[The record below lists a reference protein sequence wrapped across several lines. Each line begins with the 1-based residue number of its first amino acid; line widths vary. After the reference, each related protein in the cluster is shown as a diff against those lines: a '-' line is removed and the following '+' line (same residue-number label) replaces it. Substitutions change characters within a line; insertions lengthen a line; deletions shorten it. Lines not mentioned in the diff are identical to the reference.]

1 MLAFLD
7 DILGLIAPIRLQVLM
22 PSIHRTTINAA
33 VHEFSTLAQLLALG
47 EIVLI
52 LASTGDA

>member
-22 PSIHRTTINAA
+22 PSIHRATINAA
-33 VHEFSTLAQLLALG
+33 IHEFSALAQLLALG
-47 EIVLI
+47 AIALI